1 MLEVIANSGLELNAA
16 RAAFSNEAIDKR
28 ATRLL
33 CRIKGFGKK
42 VFKIEN
48 LYPFVLEH
56 RRVSMMLPKSLFKI
70 K

>member
-16 RAAFSNEAIDKR
+16 RAAFSNEAIDKG
-28 ATRLL
+28 ATRLV

-48 LYPFVLEH
+48 LYSFALEH
-56 RRVSMMLPKSLFKI
+56 RRVSMMLLESLFKI
-70 K
+70 E